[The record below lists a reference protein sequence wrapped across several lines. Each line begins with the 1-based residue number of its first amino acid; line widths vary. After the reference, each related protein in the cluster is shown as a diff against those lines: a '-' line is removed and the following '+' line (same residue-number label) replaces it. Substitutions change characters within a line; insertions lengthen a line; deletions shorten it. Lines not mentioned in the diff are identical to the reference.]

1 MYTYI
6 YIYSYVSWCELE
18 IMALFMAAHNLTIHG
33 ILIDLPNRMLLWE
46 LLEDRLAWFPAGWH
60 KVGTCPPR
68 ERFLAESLF
77 TVCDFE
83 KKWEILCDIIYWL
96 FPSYTY
102 QISFYRDWTCTL
114 DVSLMI
120 NLLYLS
126 CFDKLWHIQK
136 SGPNCPWLCAWQA
149 AAGYGLQWWLL
160 VKFWEVSR

>member
-1 MYTYI
+1 M
-6 YIYSYVSWCELE
+6 SWRWWP
-18 IMALFMAAHNLTIHG
+18 FSWRLTIWQFTG
-33 ILIDLPNRMLLWE
+33 FLLIYRIVCYSGSFWRIGWLDSQLGDIK
-46 LLEDRLAWFPAGWH
+46 LEH
-60 KVGTCPPR
+60 VPPR
-68 ERFLAESLF
+68 SGWIAESSYCMWF
-77 TVCDFE
+77 WE
-83 KKWEILCDIIYWL
+83 KREILCDIIYWL

-102 QISFYRDWTCTL
+102 QISLYRDWKCTL